1 MDRKKAINILRDLT
15 ILSSLSEDDK
25 EDVLEFLSNE
35 NVLNQEESFKCT
47 EEHIESAKKIL
58 RDNNYAVV
66 YKTDAMN
73 KDINECEEMQCTGED
88 KECLGCSCS
97 VCIMQY

>member
-1 MDRKKAINILRDLT
+1 MDKSKIFDTLRDLT
-15 ILSSLSEDDK
+15 IASSLSEKEK
-25 EDVLEFLSNE
+25 EDVLGFLSNE
-35 NVLNQEESFKCT
+35 NNLSQEKSLKYT